1 MFPPHHLS
9 SMNGVCVLLATN
21 KPLIILLV
29 SVKLKL
35 FCCILSGSGNRQ
47 IYLGKIQKRV
57 GDREIR
63 INAQYCSCGGGI
75 NLPAPRA

>member
-35 FCCILSGSGNRQ
+35 FCCILSFFFFPSIGTIRRGVA
-47 IYLGKIQKRV
+47 I
-57 GDREIR
+57 DR
-63 INAQYCSCGGGI
+63 ST
-75 NLPAPRA
+75 